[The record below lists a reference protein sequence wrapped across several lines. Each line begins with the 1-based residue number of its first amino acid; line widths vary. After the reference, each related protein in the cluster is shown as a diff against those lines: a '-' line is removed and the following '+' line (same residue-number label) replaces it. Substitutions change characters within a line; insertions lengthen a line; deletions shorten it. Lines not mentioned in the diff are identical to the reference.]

1 MAGAIFAPNLSGAL
15 YSYKGTNKIEKA
27 INPFSLEATET
38 QWDLTSAQAEF
49 ARRFGLSR
57 LGLQTKDLA
66 LALTDPATQ
75 LKTVLKAYETMTTGL
90 TGQYQDLVAQLKNLN
105 LPDEEVV
112 YRADAYIKPQIAAAM
127 ELLRL
132 QYPYAVGGAAG
143 GGLNPIEGLAHGIG
157 SAEAVPGVKQFQN
170 VRDLKR
176 ALKAAKAARAAGTV

>member
-1 MAGAIFAPNLSGAL
+1 MAGAIFAPNLGGAL
-15 YSYKGTNKIEKA
+15 YSFKGTDKIEKA
-27 INPFSLEATET
+27 INPFSLDATKAD
-38 QWDLTSAQAEF
+38 WDLTSAPAEF

-75 LKTVLKAYETMTTGL
+75 LKTVLKAYEDMTTGL
-90 TGQYQDLVAQLKNLN
+90 TLQYQNLVAQLKNLN

-112 YRADAYIKPQIAAAM
+112 YRADAYIKPQIATAM

-143 GGLNPIEGLAHGIG
+143 GGLNPIEGLAQGIG
-157 SAEAVPGVKQFQN
+157 SAPPAPGVKQYQN
-170 VRDLKR
+170 VRDLKK
-176 ALKAAKAARAAGTV
+176 ALKAAKAARAAGSV